1 MLSFCRKSIMQGLTE
16 RGILLILESPNLVSR
31 NRRLSMPHMDKALS
45 ASSAIFR
52 ALGGIVS
59 AGWRVFIGRPFAQ
72 RPMFREDSAASLRP
86 GSVVIRSASSFLIP
100 ENLVRSPHVA
110 ELY

>member
-1 MLSFCRKSIMQGLTE
+1 MLTSCRKSIMQGLTVGE
-16 RGILLILESPNLVSR
+16 ASAILNSPNLVSR
-31 NRRLSMPHMDKALS
+31 NRRLSMPHMGKDLS

-52 ALGGIVS
+52 APAGIVS
-59 AGWRVFIGRPFAQ
+59 SGQRVSIGRPFAQ

-100 ENLVRSPHVA
+100 ENLVRFPHGP
-110 ELY
+110 EL